1 MNFDAVGQQAARAGK
16 AVGCAAGKAGV
27 HAGRA
32 TRVVAVK
39 GLRLMADKATPDVPV
54 PPAARAVDLPGR
66 GTTHVLDLPGPT
78 PDAPVLLLM
87 HAIAA
92 TGPLTWFTVMDELSE
107 HYRVVT
113 FDQRWHGRGI
123 RSADFRL
130 DDCADDAVAVL
141 DALGIDQAIVV
152 GYSMGGAVAQLLWH
166 RHPER
171 VAGLVLCST
180 TARWE
185 GHVGERVFFR
195 LLGLA
200 SEGFISVLADKVQ
213 LHGDAVPPPS
223 DEAAEA
229 GLRAWAMS
237 ELRSTSLWSLPVV
250 MAELGKFDA
259 TDWLGGITV
268 PTGVLVT
275 SSDKAIPTERQLQLA
290 ESIPGAVMRYTPG
303 GHTSLVFDVTHWKP
317 VFLDLVD
324 DVASRV
330 QPHDLVTKRSS

>member
-1 MNFDAVGQQAARAGK
+1 MNFQTVGQHAAKAGK
-16 AVGCAAGKAGV
+16 TTAIV
-27 HAGRA
+27 AGRA
-32 TRVVAVK
+32 GRKAVVH
-39 GLRLMADKATPDVPV
+39 GLRMLADSATPDVPV
-54 PPAARAVDLPGR
+54 PPAGRPVDLPGR

-87 HAIAA
+87 HGIAT
-92 TGPLTWFTVMDELSE
+92 TGALTWFTVLEDLRRN
-107 HYRVVT
+107 YRVVT

-123 RSADFRL
+123 RSAEFRL

-141 DALGIDQAIVV
+141 DSLEIDQAIVV
-152 GYSMGGAVAQLLWH
+152 GYSMGGAIAQLLWR

-195 LLGLA
+195 ALGMA
-200 SEGFISVLADKVQ
+200 SEGFISVAADKVQ
-213 LHGDAVPPPS
+213 AHSDNVPPSS
-223 DEAAEA
+223 DEAADA

-237 ELRSTSLWSLPVV
+237 ELRSTSLWSFPIV
-250 MAELGKFDA
+250 MAELGRFDA
-259 TDWLGGITV
+259 TTWIGEISV

-275 SSDKAIPTERQLQLA
+275 SQDKAIPAERQLHLA
-290 ESIPGAVMRYTPG
+290 EGIPGAIMRYAPG
-303 GHTSLVFDVTHWKP
+303 GHTSLAFDVTHWKP

-324 DVASRV
+324 AIATRV
-330 QPHDLVTKRSS
+330 TAEEPDAA

>member
-1 MNFDAVGQQAARAGK
+1 MTFETIGQHASRAGK
-16 AVGCAAGKAGV
+16 AAGRATGRASV
-27 HAGRA
+27 AAGRA
-32 TRVVAVK
+32 TRVLAVK
-39 GLRLMADKATPDVPV
+39 GLRALADQATPDVPV
-54 PPAARAVDLPGR
+54 PPAARAVELPGR
-66 GTTHVLDLPGPT
+66 GTTHVLDLAGPT
-78 PDAPVLLLM
+78 PDAPVVLLM

-92 TGPLTWFTVMDELSE
+92 TGPLTWFTVLDELRE
-107 HYRVVT
+107 RYRVVT

-130 DDCADDAVAVL
+130 DDCADDAIAVL
-141 DALGIDQAIVV
+141 DALGVDRAIVV

-185 GHVGERVFFR
+185 GHLGERVFFR
-195 LLGLA
+195 MLGLA
-200 SEGFISVLADKVQ
+200 SEGLLSVAADKVAA
-213 LHGDAVPPPS
+213 HADAFPPPS

-229 GLRAWAMS
+229 GLRAWCMA
-237 ELRSTSLWSLPVV
+237 ELRSTSLWSLPIV

-259 TDWLGGITV
+259 TQWLRDVNV

-275 SSDKAIPTERQLQLA
+275 SSDKAIPTARQLHLA
-290 ESIPGAVMRYTPG
+290 ESIPGAIRRYTPG
-303 GHTSLVFDVTHWKP
+303 GHTSLVFDTVHWKP

-324 DVASRV
+324 EIVKRV
-330 QPHDLVTKRSS
+330 EAVNDNEAA

>member
-1 MNFDAVGQQAARAGK
+1 MTFETIGQHAARAGK
-16 AVGCAAGKAGV
+16 ATGRAAGKASIA
-27 HAGRA
+27 AGQA
-32 TRVVAVK
+32 TRVLAVK
-39 GLRLMADKATPDVPV
+39 ALRKMADQATPDVAV
-54 PPAARAVDLPGR
+54 PPAARAFDLPGR

-78 PDAPVLLLM
+78 PDAPVILLT

-92 TGPLTWFTVMDELSE
+92 TGPLTWFTVLADLQA
-107 HYRVVT
+107 HYRVIT

-123 RSADFRL
+123 RSADFTL
-130 DDCADDAVAVL
+130 NDCADDAVAVL
-141 DALGIDQAIVV
+141 DALGIERAIVV
-152 GYSMGGAVAQLLWH
+152 GYSMGGAIAQIMWQ

-185 GHVGERVFFR
+185 GHLGERVFFR
-195 LLGLA
+195 MLGLA
-200 SEGFISVLADKVQ
+200 SEGLLSVAADKVAA
-213 LHGDAVPPPS
+213 HADAFPPPS

-229 GLRAWAMS
+229 GLRAWCMS
-237 ELRSTSLWSLPVV
+237 ELRSTSLWSLPIV

-259 TDWLGGITV
+259 TGWIGGVNV

-275 SSDKAIPTERQLQLA
+275 SNDKAIPAVRQLQLA
-290 ESIPGAVMRYTPG
+290 ESIPGAIMRYTPG

-324 DVASRV
+324 EVVRRTELQDGNEAA
-330 QPHDLVTKRSS
+330 